1 MTYIGTSPKNVQLSA
16 DQIVNLPGAPSVSF
30 KQYAG
35 YYAVGDNKED
45 MFHYCPGCSGLSALL
60 GEWGPFTPNPDGATL
75 SINPYSWNRK
85 ASVLTL
91 ESPAG
96 VGYSY
101 STNADLSTGDNKTA
115 IENWEALVAFFNE
128 FPQYKTNDFY
138 VTGESYGGIYVPTLV
153 QTIMDRQSQFSINLK
168 GFTIGNGCVS
178 VTENTDAE
186 VQFLYNH
193 GLVDDT
199 QWQQAKSQC
208 CNNDTD
214 DCPWHTFDSGFC
226 HDFVRSAVANIWDT
240 GLNPY
245 NMYASC
251 VNASLNISAR
261 YKAEYF
267 TRFGKIL
274 GELPC
279 LNETS
284 VTAYLNRPDVR
295 KALFVPSSLP
305 AWSICNDDINYNLYH
320 KEVHE
325 TAPIFQRAIQ
335 AGLKVMIYNG
345 DVDMVC
351 NFLLGQ
357 RFSRKLGLPVK
368 QAAKHFTVD
377 GQVGGYHTIY
387 ENDFHFVTVRGSGH
401 MVPTDKPSVAYF
413 IMDHFL
419 SGNSF

>member
-1 MTYIGTSPKNVQLSA
+1 MPRSTCLLILSVILGLGSA

-45 MFHYCPGCSGLSALL
+45 MLHYCPGCSGLSALL

-115 IENWEALVAFFNE
+115 VENWEALVAFFNE

-199 QWQQAKSQC
+199 
-208 CNNDTD
+208 
-214 DCPWHTFDSGFC
+214 
-226 HDFVRSAVANIWDT
+226 DT

-279 LNETS
+279 LNES
-284 VTAYLNRPDVR
+284 AVTAYLNRPDVR

-357 RFSRKLGLPVK
+357 RFSRKLGIPVK
-368 QAAKHFTVD
+368 QAAKHFIVD

-387 ENDFHFVTVRGSGH
+387 GDNFHFVTVRGSGH

-419 SGNSF
+419 FDNSF